1 MFKKLLTTTV
11 VALTF
16 ASALS
21 LTNAVASDNER
32 PMIQLIKDMEVVE
45 TRKMTHEEYDAYQQ
59 LTNMEHKFD
68 DIEGP
73 MEVLEKELEDK
84 AEKLEMAVEKMIER
98 KFSALDGDGDGDG
111 FDDFEYEKET
121 AVDEIKALVEQ
132 MKPNLKHI
140 KAMAKQ
146 MQDVVENFK
155 QVITQNIDEDDYDSI
170 RVIDGD
176 DKSTIHFDDF
186 DIGEDFA
193 SPARF
198 DF

>member
-1 MFKKLLTTTV
+1 MFKKLLITTV

-16 ASALS
+16 ASVLS
-21 LTNAVASDNER
+21 LTNAVAGDNDR

-45 TRKMTHEEYDAYQQ
+45 TRKMTNEEYDAYQQ

-68 DIEGP
+68 EVEGP
-73 MEVLEKELEDK
+73 MEVLEKELEAK

-98 KFSALDGDGDGDG
+98 KFSALDGDGDDG

-132 MKPNLKHI
+132 MKPNLTHI
-140 KAMAKQ
+140 RAMANQ
-146 MQDVVENFK
+146 MQTVVENFK
-155 QVITQNIDEDDYDSI
+155 KVITQNIDEDDYDSI

-193 SPARF
+193 SEARF
-198 DF
+198 